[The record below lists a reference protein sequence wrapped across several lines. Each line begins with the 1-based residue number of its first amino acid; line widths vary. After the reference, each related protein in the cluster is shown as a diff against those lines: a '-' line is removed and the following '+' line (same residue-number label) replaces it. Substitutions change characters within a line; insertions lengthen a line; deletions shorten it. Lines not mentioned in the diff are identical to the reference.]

1 MNVQAQLRAAR
12 ADEDRELVPRVL
24 LRAVGLLVASALAI
38 ATFARVTGMEP
49 AAMPPQSEIVQQRAL
64 VIYGDMA
71 GAARVFDTE
80 GTLITD
86 LDPTQGGFISGVWRA
101 LARVRTTYDVD
112 IHAPLQLLRFA
123 DGRLALR
130 DDLTGWR
137 AELQGFGRDNRA
149 AFARLLEE

>member
-1 MNVQAQLRAAR
+1 
-12 ADEDRELVPRVL
+12 
-24 LRAVGLLVASALAI
+24 
-38 ATFARVTGMEP
+38 
-49 AAMPPQSEIVQQRAL
+49 MPPQSEIVQQRAL